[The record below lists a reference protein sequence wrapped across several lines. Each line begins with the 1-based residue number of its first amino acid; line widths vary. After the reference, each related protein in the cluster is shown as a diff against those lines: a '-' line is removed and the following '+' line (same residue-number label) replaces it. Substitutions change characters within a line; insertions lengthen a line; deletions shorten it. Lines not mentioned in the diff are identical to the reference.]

1 MLPGGPG
8 SATSPASSLDSV
20 YLLVLAI
27 EMACNIRRVECPIG
41 NSSLQQ
47 RLLKNRNL
55 GEVDE
60 ILNLENVFIQI
71 VLKKDVAI
79 FRRQQQVLVNHRVTV
94 NLTSLPPSL
103 DPLAGNRWSEGK

>member
-27 EMACNIRRVECPIG
+27 KMACNIRRVECPIG

-71 VLKKDVAI
+71 VMKKDVAI
-79 FRRQQQVLVNHRVTV
+79 FRREQQVLVNHRVTV